1 MALTFSPQT
10 HIKKLH
16 QAVPS
21 LINGQHIIWKYN
33 WRERERGGGGGVF
46 RPTSYTDVSLR
57 GMVKWKSE
65 ETNTIGEEL
74 KKPATVDLIR
84 NYVLTAEVMSSG
96 KSKRF
101 LQQMK
106 WYVRACMTGRTIYVA
121 ICDCGSWRLLSTRQI
136 PGLFA
141 VIAMQTVVDKIA
153 FWRTC

>member
-1 MALTFSPQT
+1 MANILCESITEE
-10 HIKKLH
+10 
-16 QAVPS
+16 
-21 LINGQHIIWKYN
+21 
-33 WRERERGGGGGVF
+33 RERERGGGGVF
-46 RPTSYTDVSLR
+46 RPTSYTDVLLR

-106 WYVRACMTGRTIYVA
+106 
-121 ICDCGSWRLLSTRQI
+121 
-136 PGLFA
+136 
-141 VIAMQTVVDKIA
+141 
-153 FWRTC
+153 